1 MSVALQRT
9 AQEKTFDA
17 WGLTLAARYWPGEGM
32 PIVALHGWLDNAN
45 SFVPLAEH
53 LPNPILAM
61 DFAGHGLSAH
71 RPDGVATH
79 FADHVRDVLAL
90 LDDAGLEKCILL
102 GHSMGAG
109 IATLFAATFPER
121 VDKLVLVEGIG
132 PMSGEPGEGPNQ
144 LRRSI
149 DETQA
154 LAGKQKP
161 CYTKFDGAVTARTRG
176 FGGLS
181 EACSALLCERGL
193 VQTEQ
198 GWTWRSDARLRV
210 ASSLRMTEP
219 QVEAFLRAIQAPT
232 LLVVGEQGMGGN
244 GMFDHRTHWIASLQV
259 VRLPGR
265 HHLHMESPQ
274 PVANAIKA
282 FIAVPTDS

>member
-1 MSVALQRT
+1 
-9 AQEKTFDA
+9 
-17 WGLTLAARYWPGEGM
+17 
-32 PIVALHGWLDNAN
+32 
-45 SFVPLAEH
+45 
-53 LPNPILAM
+53 
-61 DFAGHGLSAH
+61 
-71 RPDGVATH
+71 
-79 FADHVRDVLAL
+79 AL

-121 VDKLVLVEGIG
+121 VDTLVLVEGMG

-161 CYTKFDGAVTARTRG
+161 CYTKFDEAVTARTRG
-176 FGGLS
+176 FGGPS

-198 GWTWRSDARLRV
+198 GWTWRSDARLRI
-210 ASSLRMTEP
+210 ASASRMPEP
-219 QVEAFLRAIQAPT
+219 QVEAFLRANEAPP
-232 LLVVGEQGMGGN
+232 LLVDGQRGRGGK

-274 PVANAIKA
+274 PVANSINE
-282 FIAVPTDS
+282 FIAVTADS

>member
-1 MSVALQRT
+1 MSRVAE
-9 AQEKTFDA
+9 EKTFDG
-17 WGLTLAARYWPGEGM
+17 WGLTLAARYWPGKGM

-45 SFVPLAEH
+45 SFVPFAQH
-53 LPNPILAM
+53 VPNPILAM

-71 RPDGVATH
+71 RPDGAATH
-79 FADHVRDVLAL
+79 FLDHVRDVLAL
-90 LDDAGLEKCILL
+90 LDDAGIGKCILL

-109 IATLFAATFPER
+109 IASLFAATFPER
-121 VDKLVLVEGIG
+121 VEKLVLVEGIG
-132 PMSGEPGEGPNQ
+132 PMSGEPAESPQQ

-161 CYTKFDGAVTARTRG
+161 CYAKFNDAVTARTRG

-193 VQTEQ
+193 VQMEQ
-198 GWTWRSDARLRV
+198 GWTWRSDARLCI

-274 PVANAIKA
+274 PVANSINE
-282 FIAVPTDS
+282 FIAVTAGS

>member
-1 MSVALQRT
+1 MDTVMSRVAE
-9 AQEKTFDA
+9 EKTFDG

-32 PIVALHGWLDNAN
+32 PVVALHGWLDNAN
-45 SFVPLAEH
+45 SFAPLAQH
-53 LPNPILAM
+53 VSNPVLAM
-61 DFAGHGLSAH
+61 DFVGHGLSAH
-71 RPDGVATH
+71 RPDGAATH
-79 FADHVRDVLAL
+79 FLDHVRDVLAL
-90 LDDAGLEKCILL
+90 LDGAGLEKCILL

-109 IATLFAATFPER
+109 IASLFAATFPER
-121 VDKLVLVEGIG
+121 VEKLVLVEGIG
-132 PMSGEPGEGPNQ
+132 PMSGEPGESPQQ

-149 DETQA
+149 DETLA

-161 CYTKFDGAVTARTRG
+161 CYQAFDDAVTARTRG

-198 GWTWRSDARLRV
+198 GWTWRSDARLRI
-210 ASSLRMTEP
+210 ASASRMTES
-219 QVEAFLRAIQAPT
+219 QVEAFLRAIKAPT

-274 PVANAIKA
+274 PVANSINK
-282 FIAVPTDS
+282 FIA

>member
-1 MSVALQRT
+1 MDAVMSRA
-9 AQEKTFDA
+9 AEEKTFDG

-45 SFVPLAEH
+45 SFAPLAQH
-53 LPNPILAM
+53 VPNPILAM

-71 RPDGVATH
+71 RPEGVATH
-79 FADHVRDVLAL
+79 FLDHVRDVLAL
-90 LDDAGLEKCILL
+90 LDDAGIEKCILL

-109 IATLFAATFPER
+109 IASLFAATFPDR
-121 VDKLVLVEGIG
+121 VEKLVLVEGIG
-132 PMSGEPGEGPNQ
+132 PMSGEPGESPQQ

-149 DETQA
+149 DETVA

-161 CYTKFDGAVTARTRG
+161 LYHAFDDAVTARTRG

-198 GWTWRSDARLRV
+198 GWTWRSDARLRI
-210 ASSLRMTEP
+210 ASASRMTES
-219 QVEAFLRAIQAPT
+219 QVEGFLRAIKAPT
-232 LLVVGEQGMGGN
+232 LLVLGEQGMGGN

-274 PVANAIKA
+274 PVATSINE
-282 FIAVPTDS
+282 FIAVTADS

>member
-1 MSVALQRT
+1 MSVALQRV
-9 AQEKTFDA
+9 AEEKTFTA

-45 SFVPLAEH
+45 SFAPLAEH
-53 LPNPILAM
+53 LPNPVLAM

-79 FADHVRDVLAL
+79 FLDHVRDVLAL

-109 IATLFAATFPER
+109 IASLFASTFPER
-121 VDKLVLVEGIG
+121 VEKLVLVEGIG
-132 PMSGEPGEGPNQ
+132 PMSGEPGESPQQ

-149 DETQA
+149 DETVA

-161 CYTKFDGAVTARTRG
+161 YYQAFAEAVTARTRG

-198 GWTWRSDARLRV
+198 GWTWRSDARLRI
-210 ASSLRMTEP
+210 ASSLRMTES
-219 QVEAFLRAIQAPT
+219 QVEAFLHAIQAPT

-274 PVANAIKA
+274 LVAKSINE
-282 FIAVPTDS
+282 FIAVTADS

>member
-1 MSVALQRT
+1 MDAVMPRT
-9 AQEKTFDA
+9 VEEKTFA
-17 WGLTLAARYWPGEGM
+17 GWGLTLAGRYWPGEGM

-45 SFVPLAEH
+45 SFVPLAQH
-53 LPNPILAM
+53 LSNPVLAM

-71 RPDGVATH
+71 RPQGAATH
-79 FADHVRDVLAL
+79 FLDHVRDVLAL
-90 LDDAGLEKCILL
+90 LDDAGIEKCILL

-109 IATLFAATFPER
+109 IASLFAATFPER
-121 VDKLVLVEGIG
+121 VEKLVLVEGIG
-132 PMSGEPGEGPNQ
+132 PVSGEPGESPQQ

-149 DETQA
+149 DEAAA

-161 CYTKFDGAVTARTRG
+161 YYQAFDEAVTARTRG
-176 FGGLS
+176 FGGLN

-193 VQTEQ
+193 VQTGQ
-198 GWTWRSDARLRV
+198 GWTWRSDARLRI
-210 ASSLRMTEP
+210 ASASRMTEP
-219 QVEAFLRAIQAPT
+219 QVEAFLRAIKAPT

-265 HHLHMESPQ
+265 HHLHMESPH
-274 PVANAIKA
+274 PVAQRITD
-282 FIAVPTDS
+282 FIAVTADS